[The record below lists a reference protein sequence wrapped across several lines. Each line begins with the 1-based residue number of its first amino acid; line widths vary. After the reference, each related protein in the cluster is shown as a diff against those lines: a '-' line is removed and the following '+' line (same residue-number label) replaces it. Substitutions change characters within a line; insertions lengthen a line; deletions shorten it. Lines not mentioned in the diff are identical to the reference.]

1 MLISNKIH
9 YFRNF
14 TYNKYTLLL
23 LKANESYLKFYAS
36 NNDSNP
42 PNKEN
47 IPPKF
52 PRLK

>member
-1 MLISNKIH
+1 MLIAYQTVLNKRRIMVQI
-9 YFRNF
+9 YI
-14 TYNKYTLLL
+14 LL
-23 LKANESYLKFYAS
+23 LKANESCLKFYAS

>member
-1 MLISNKIH
+1 MRCVNLQG
-9 YFRNF
+9 
-14 TYNKYTLLL
+14 TYKYTFLL
-23 LKANESYLKFYAS
+23 LKANESCLKFYAS